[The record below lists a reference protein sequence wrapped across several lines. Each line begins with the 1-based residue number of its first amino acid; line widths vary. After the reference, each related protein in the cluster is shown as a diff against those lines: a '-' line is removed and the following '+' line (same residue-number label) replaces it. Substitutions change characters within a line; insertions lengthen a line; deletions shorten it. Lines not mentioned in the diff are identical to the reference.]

1 MNSVVSSRVR
11 RPVFFVDLL
20 IDSSKINARTMK
32 PHNTHGIVTKIP
44 KIVARTKVIA
54 KKCVM
59 QRKIATITEIA
70 RAAIVIVTMTTEEKN
85 VS

>member
-20 IDSSKINARTMK
+20 IDSSKINARTMN
-32 PHNTHGIVTKIP
+32 NTHGLVTKIP
-44 KIVARTKVIA
+44 KIVARTKMIA

-59 QRKIATITEIA
+59 QRKIATITENA
-70 RAAIVIVTMTTEEKN
+70 RAANVIVTMTTVGKT

>member
-20 IDSSKINARTMK
+20 IDSSKINARTSGE
-32 PHNTHGIVTKIP
+32 TYGLVTKIP

-59 QRKIATITEIA
+59 QRKIATVTENA
-70 RAAIVIVTMTTEEKN
+70 RAANVIVTMTTVEKN